1 MSRKRMIQMI
11 NIQLNII
18 FIQPMKRQYKVVKKK
33 NIENFAVYGPRL
45 MGPPEENLIPGSDP
59 AVLSST
65 HSFCI
70 LHSHLAHRSTD
81 YCPAL

>member
-1 MSRKRMIQMI
+1 MIQMI

-18 FIQPMKRQYKVVKKK
+18 FIQPMKRQYKVAKKY
-33 NIENFAVYGPRL
+33 IEMYRKSTVYGPRL